1 MGRWGGVGGKGAGR
15 GKHKLKFRNQS
26 KEEWKPGCSADAQRC
41 FDARVPALCL
51 PACLSRWPST
61 ARQLPRGT
69 PPASLSR
76 GCGLQLRAQEGG
88 EGKAEEQTGGGE
100 ECARGRE
107 VGESEC
113 VSISGSGE
121 GWYLRQ
127 SSRGGWVGG
136 RGGGR

>member
-1 MGRWGGVGGKGAGR
+1 MPGSRPSACPPVCPAGGALPGSSLAALRPPARVEAA
-15 GKHKLKFRNQS
+15 
-26 KEEWKPGCSADAQRC
+26 GCS
-41 FDARVPALCL
+41 
-51 PACLSRWPST
+51 SE
-61 ARQLPRGT
+61 
-69 PPASLSR
+69 
-76 GCGLQLRAQEGG
+76 RAQEGG

-113 VSISGSGE
+113 VSISGSGG

-136 RGGGR
+136 RGGR